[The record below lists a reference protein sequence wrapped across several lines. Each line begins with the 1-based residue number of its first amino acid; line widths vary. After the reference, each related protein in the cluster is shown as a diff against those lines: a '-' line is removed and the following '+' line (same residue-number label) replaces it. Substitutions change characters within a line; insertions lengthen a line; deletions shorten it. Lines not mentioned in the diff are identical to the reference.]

1 MISMARYLNVYKEDN
16 IVARQAYEG
25 EYGRW
30 ICGNHYVAVIETIE
44 GTLLQIPIAD
54 KRCLRDYTAD
64 ELLKE
69 EAEDCSFT
77 IWSHDCEPRD
87 AYIKDNIT
95 EWVCNEGCV
104 SGSSLVEAV
113 CAVVSLLTEF
123 GMWKEEYA
131 KCIDVKKIKKDWDEE

>member
-1 MISMARYLNVYKEDN
+1 MARYLNVYKEKN
-16 IVARQAYEG
+16 LVARQAYQG

-30 ICGNHYVAVIETIE
+30 ICGNYYVAVIVTIE

-54 KRCLRDYTAD
+54 KRYLEDCTAD
-64 ELLKE
+64 KLLEE

-77 IWSHDCEPRD
+77 IWSYDCNARD

-104 SGSSLVEAV
+104 LGSSLVEAV

-131 KCIDVKKIKKDWDEE
+131 KCIDVKKIKKEWDEE